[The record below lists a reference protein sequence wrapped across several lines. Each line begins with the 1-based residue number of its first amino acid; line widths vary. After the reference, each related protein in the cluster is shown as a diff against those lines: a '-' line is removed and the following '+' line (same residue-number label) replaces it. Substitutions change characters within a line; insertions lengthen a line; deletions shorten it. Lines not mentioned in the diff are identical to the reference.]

1 MWPWIIGGGVLCF
14 FIAIVFFVIV
24 GMYNKLVQMRMGV
37 KNNWAQIDVML
48 KRRYDL
54 IPNLVETCKGYM
66 KHEKEILENV
76 TKYRSQAMG
85 AKGPKEA
92 GQAEGLLS
100 GALNQVLVA
109 FENYPDL
116 KANDNM
122 QQLMGELR
130 ATEDKLAGSR
140 QVYNNSVMNYN
151 TGIQTFPQNF
161 VASTFRF
168 EPAEFFEAPEAE
180 KIAPKVQ
187 F

>member
-1 MWPWIIGGGVLCF
+1 MLPAIIIGAICVVL
-14 FIAIVFFVIV
+14 AIVFVV
-24 GMYNKLVQMRMGV
+24 VMGMYNGLVALRMAV

-66 KHEKEILENV
+66 KHEKEVLENV

-85 AKGPKEA
+85 ASGPKEA
-92 GQAEGLLS
+92 GKAEGLLS

-109 FENYPDL
+109 FEKYPDL
-116 KANDNM
+116 KANENM
-122 QQLMGELR
+122 SQLMGELR
-130 ATEDKLAGSR
+130 GTEDKIAGSR

-151 TGIQTFPQNF
+151 TAIQTFPRNF

-168 EPAEFFEAPEAE
+168 EAAEFFEAPEAE
-180 KIAPKVQ
+180 KVAPKVQ